1 MPSGGFYECN
11 GKTKFAATLLFSI
24 ALAEAMPCKCK
35 LTATSLQLAACSLR
49 LATCACLPVPFS
61 LISPQTAELSK
72 VDFNEIN
79 YHGDKPSRKKPML
92 PVGEKL
98 RQYLKE
104 HGREVKLPVSY
115 KDLLHYKFSVPI
127 LDKNKKDT
135 LWESVNYDMREWNFI
150 REGLV
155 KIYAI
160 LKTEGDLSFTKHL
173 DVARIDYCSF
183 GNSHPFRIRI
193 VNKFNDNYDHY
204 YIKIAD
210 ASRIYGLELEHM
222 LSPNRITFFT
232 HLNTLVEEH
241 IPGVPGDVFI
251 KNYLDTPDTNKIRLA
266 KEFVKFNERCFVR
279 LLGDMRSY
287 NFVVDI
293 TPDIEDFQYRI
304 RAIDFDQ
311 QTYEGRKN
319 LYLPQFF
326 KENKAFVDLCLKH
339 LNKDSID
346 QYQAEERTLMTF
358 RLASARYRIKDLL
371 DIMSTDTV
379 SLPEKVNQLKDELS
393 AHYGHP
399 AVFKKANSMG
409 RLLKIN
415 LKLTLQKNLMLIP
428 KMKSGD

>member
-1 MPSGGFYECN
+1 MFPVKE
-11 GKTKFAATLLFSI
+11 
-24 ALAEAMPCKCK
+24 
-35 LTATSLQLAACSLR
+35 SLR
-49 LATCACLPVPFS
+49 
-61 LISPQTAELSK
+61 
-72 VDFNEIN
+72 N
-79 YHGDKPSRKKPML
+79 
-92 PVGEKL
+92 
-98 RQYLKE
+98 YLKQ
-104 HGREVKLPVSY
+104 HGREVKLPVTY
-115 KDLLHYKFSVPI
+115 RDLLNYVYAVPI
-127 LDKNKKDT
+127 KDKNGKDT
-135 LWESVNYDMREWNFI
+135 LWESVSYDMREWEFV

-160 LKTEGDLSFTKHL
+160 LKTEGDLSFSKHL
-173 DVARIDYCSF
+173 DVARVDYCTF

-204 YIKIAD
+204 YIKVAD
-210 ASRIYGLELEHM
+210 ASRIYGLELEHV

-241 IPGVPGDVFI
+241 IPGVPGDIFI
-251 KNYLDTPDTNKIRLA
+251 RNYLDRPDTNKIRLV

-311 QTYEGRKN
+311 QSYEGRRN

-326 KENKAFVDLCLKH
+326 KENKPFVDLTLKL
-339 LNKDSID
+339 LNKESIE
-346 QYQAEERTLMTF
+346 QYQAEERTNMTF

-379 SLPEKVNQLKDELS
+379 SLPEKVEQLKSELS
-393 AHYGHP
+393 QFHHNP
-399 AVFKKANSMG
+399 PLLKKANSMG
-409 RLLKIN
+409 RLLKCH
-415 LKLTLQKNLMLIP
+415 LKLALQKNLLLIP
-428 KMKSGD
+428 KMKSKGED